1 MVDLKKLA
9 NEIAALSPSEAK
21 ELQNITEEYFENGI
35 PLTEEELIKLSHDRL
50 YKNTQG
56 RGIAILTAYKNSA
69 SDEDNIKANHRLHF
83 ECKLGYYVWKIE
95 TYDDVRRAN
104 ELLREDRKNHHQY
117 ILDGI
122 AYLVIGNESKKS
134 ITSSTDAFKQDMMG
148 IASKLEIGT
157 IIFKP
162 STDENAYLIGTSD
175 STDVGNNQFFDLGKW
190 HPSKFGEMF
199 SKLKSRHSPEPL
211 NEKVE
216 YAFLRPNSFFS
227 RGNNPF

>member
-104 ELLREDRKNHHQY
+104 ELFSSENHVNVSNSPY
-117 ILDGI
+117 ILEGI
-122 AYLVIGNESKKS
+122 AQLVVGPRATLPTELDDDGNPVDSFVKKIVTPEKAERKILS
-134 ITSSTDAFKQDMMG
+134 NIKGFRSDMIYHGKMFEQD
-148 IASKLEIGT
+148 KL
-157 IIFKP
+157 P
-162 STDENAYLIGTSD
+162 
-175 STDVGNNQFFDLGKW
+175 
-190 HPSKFGEMF
+190 
-199 SKLKSRHSPEPL
+199 
-211 NEKVE
+211 
-216 YAFLRPNSFFS
+216 
-227 RGNNPF
+227 